1 MAALT
6 FLGPGSFAKCIRCG
20 DMDVLEKGHEPSMGF
35 RNEMLTEH
43 IEYKV
48 ARENQEQRHYEK
60 NGYKHQHYAKNDR
73 EEAQLIRPHTQ
84 NAR

>member
-1 MAALT
+1 ME
-6 FLGPGSFAKCIRCG
+6 
-20 DMDVLEKGHEPSMGF
+20 D
-35 RNEMLTEH
+35 

-60 NGYKHQHYAKNDR
+60 NGYKDQHCAKNDR
-73 EEAQLIRPHTQ
+73 EEAQLIRPHMQ